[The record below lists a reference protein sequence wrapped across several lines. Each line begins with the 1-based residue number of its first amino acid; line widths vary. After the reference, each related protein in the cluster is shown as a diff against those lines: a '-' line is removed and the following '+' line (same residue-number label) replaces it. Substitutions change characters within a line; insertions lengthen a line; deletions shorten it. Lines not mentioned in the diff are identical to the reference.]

1 MNHQQDSN
9 PNRLDNV
16 LCFLVVAAGVGF
28 AAYAALATFAAPLA
42 A

>member
-1 MNHQQDSN
+1 MKNPEKIN
-9 PNRLDNV
+9 PNRIDNV

-28 AAYAALATFAAPLA
+28 AGYAALATVVAPLA

>member
-1 MNHQQDSN
+1 MNNPHNSN

-28 AAYAALATFAAPLA
+28 AGYAALSAVIAPLA

>member
-1 MNHQQDSN
+1 MNHHQDSN

-16 LCFLVVAAGVGF
+16 LRFLVVAAGVGF
-28 AAYAALATFAAPLA
+28 AGYAALSTFVAPLA